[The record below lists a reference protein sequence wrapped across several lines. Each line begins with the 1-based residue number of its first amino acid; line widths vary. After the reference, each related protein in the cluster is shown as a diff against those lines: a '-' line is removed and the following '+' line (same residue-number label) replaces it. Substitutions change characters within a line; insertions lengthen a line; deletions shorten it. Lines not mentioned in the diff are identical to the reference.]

1 MSQRV
6 QVLLVCDLHDGDE
19 VEGTET
25 VAFGLD
31 GASYEID
38 VCDEHAEELRDSFAV
53 FVGVARWPVA
63 PARVRHAV
71 AAGRPGWPPR
81 VRRPRR
87 TIAPAR
93 FASGPET
100 TATPSTSAAGFRRLW
115 WPPTTRLT
123 EGAPQRRSLVRDPA
137 LRRGGGSRCPVTGA
151 VPLTA
156 HPPTGAARERRHASR
171 G

>member
-53 FVGVARWPVA
+53 FVGVAR
-63 PARVRHAV
+63 R
-71 AAGRPGWPPR
+71 AGR
-81 VRRPRR
+81 
-87 TIAPAR
+87 
-93 FASGPET
+93 
-100 TATPSTSAAGFRRLW
+100 
-115 WPPTTRLT
+115 
-123 EGAPQRRSLVRDPA
+123 
-137 LRRGGGSRCPVTGA
+137 PVTGA
-151 VPLTA
+151 ARRGSRPARVA
-156 HPPTGAARERRHASR
+156 ASGAAPAANNRTSEIREWARNNGHAVNER
-171 G
+171 GRLPQAVVAAYDAAH